1 MSSHQMRDASHD
13 NKEVRDSFEELIIV
27 EETSIVHDRP
37 VDETSTFKF
46 RDWINHV
53 TIILNQTLFIRRNTQ
68 RR

>member
-1 MSSHQMRDASHD
+1 MKTITLSYVSPELTVLPNSMSSHQMRDASHD

-46 RDWINHV
+46 RD
-53 TIILNQTLFIRRNTQ
+53 
-68 RR
+68 